1 MSADRSEGVQ
11 VIDQNASAALLYMLH
26 SVVEKG
32 TGVRAK
38 IPGWDL
44 GGKTGTSQLMKDA
57 WFIGFNTE
65 YVCGVW
71 MGYDDNTPLKGVTG
85 GGLPAKLCSNI
96 IKQLIN
102 QNTPVVLPYL
112 TPEEF
117 EQFAGS
123 NKNNNK
129 INEKNQNSKSLIQ
142 SLINTIFGN

>member
-1 MSADRSEGVQ
+1 
-11 VIDQNASAALLYMLH
+11 
-26 SVVEKG
+26 
-32 TGVRAK
+32 
-38 IPGWDL
+38 
-44 GGKTGTSQLMKDA
+44 
-57 WFIGFNTE
+57 
-65 YVCGVW
+65 

-129 INEKNQNSKSLIQ
+129 INEKNQNSKSIIQ